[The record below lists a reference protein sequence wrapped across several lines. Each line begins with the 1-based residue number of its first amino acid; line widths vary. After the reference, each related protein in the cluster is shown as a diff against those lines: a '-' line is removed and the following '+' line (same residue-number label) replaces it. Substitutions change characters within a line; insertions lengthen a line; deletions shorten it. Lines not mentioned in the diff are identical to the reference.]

1 MTCFK
6 IYSYGIW
13 YLNRKIYRLMMVFNI
28 LTQLM
33 PQALLVSDAGPV
45 ETSVAFLFIAA
56 AIIGLL

>member
-1 MTCFK
+1 
-6 IYSYGIW
+6 
-13 YLNRKIYRLMMVFNI
+13 MMVFNI